1 MAFELEVLKSRL
13 AINGLTIEYVPE
25 TGSTNADLRA
35 IPDVP
40 EGTVLIAGAQSAGRG
55 RNSRAFASPEGGL
68 YMSVMLHPQS
78 VAEALGITPLAA
90 VAVARA
96 IEEQFGLNP
105 GIKWVNDIL
114 IDGKKV
120 CGILAEAVQGER
132 LNVVL
137 GIGVNVTQP
146 EGGFS
151 EGLRDIAGALFE
163 NPPEHAREKLA
174 AAILNGLFA
183 RNFDT
188 HSEYVRRSAVLGR
201 TVMVNC
207 AGDIYQARA
216 VAIDERFRLVV
227 ERGEERIH
235 LNSGEVSIKL

>member
-25 TGSTNADLRA
+25 TGSTNADLLA
-35 IPDVP
+35 IPSAP

-68 YMSVMLHPQS
+68 YMSVMLRPQS

-96 IEEQFGLNP
+96 IEEQFGLIS

-120 CGILAEAVQGER
+120 CGILAETVQGER

-146 EGGFS
+146 EGGFP

-174 AAILNGLFA
+174 AAILNGLFEH
-183 RNFDT
+183 NFDT
-188 HSEYVRRSAVLGR
+188 HYEYVRRSVVLGR
-201 TVMVNC
+201 TVLVNR

-216 VAIDERFRLVV
+216 TAIDEQYRLVV
-227 ERGEERIH
+227 ERGEERTY
-235 LNSGEVSIKL
+235 LDSGEVSIKL

>member
-1 MAFELEVLKSRL
+1 MTPPAPCDKVTGVIFMAFELGVLKSRL

-25 TGSTNADLRA
+25 TGSTNADLLA
-35 IPDVP
+35 IPGVP

-68 YMSVMLHPQS
+68 YMSVMLRPQS
-78 VAEALGITPLAA
+78 VTEALGITPLAA

-137 GIGVNVTQP
+137 GIGVNVTP
-146 EGGFS
+146 AGGWIP
-151 EGLRDIAGALFE
+151 GRT
-163 NPPEHAREKLA
+163 AR
-174 AAILNGLFA
+174 
-183 RNFDT
+183 
-188 HSEYVRRSAVLGR
+188 YCRSAL
-201 TVMVNC
+201 
-207 AGDIYQARA
+207 
-216 VAIDERFRLVV
+216 
-227 ERGEERIH
+227 
-235 LNSGEVSIKL
+235 